1 MKWFRKVSFKRVLL
15 TSVLPMIIRILIVGA
30 QVSVTP
36 TAPPTASNALTT
48 VLGYLQ
54 WLGVVGGV
62 GVGALIAGIKIAM
75 MHDMEGGKRDLMFS
89 IIGGVIISLV
99 ATVLNLFI

>member
-1 MKWFRKVSFKRVLL
+1 MKWFRKSFKRVLL
-15 TSVLPMIIRILIVGA
+15 TSVLLILKILIVGA

-36 TAPPTASNALTT
+36 TAPTTASSSLTT

-54 WLGVVGGV
+54 WLGIVGGV
-62 GVGALIAGIKIAM
+62 GVGSLIAGIKIAM

>member
-1 MKWFRKVSFKRVLL
+1 MKWFRKVSFKRILL

>member
-1 MKWFRKVSFKRVLL
+1 MRSMKWFRYKRMVI
-15 TSVLPMIIRILIVGA
+15 TSILPIIIRIIIVGA

-62 GVGALIAGIKIAM
+62 GVGSLIAGIKIAM
-75 MHDMEGGKRDLMFS
+75 MHDMEGGKRDLMYS

>member
-1 MKWFRKVSFKRVLL
+1 MVLRSMKWSKRVLL

-30 QVSVTP
+30 QVTVTP
-36 TAPPTASNALTT
+36 TAPPTASSALTT

-62 GVGALIAGIKIAM
+62 GIGALIAGIKIAM

>member
-1 MKWFRKVSFKRVLL
+1 MKWFRKSFKRVLL
-15 TSVLPMIIRILIVGA
+15 TSVPLILKILIVGA

-36 TAPPTASNALTT
+36 TAPPAASSSLTT

-54 WLGVVGGV
+54 WLGIVGGV

-75 MHDMEGGKRDLMFS
+75 MHDMEGGKRDLIFS